1 MKNLI
6 KLPNTNNYEMG
17 LVHPKTSNPL
27 NIPIYKNDYS
37 DELDS
42 IDSNGKITV
51 YEDPS
56 LGVIYDYDYAKKFL
70 LDTLVID

>member
-1 MKNLI
+1 MLMKNLI

-37 DELDS
+37 DEQILLMQM
-42 IDSNGKITV
+42 GK
-51 YEDPS
+51 
-56 LGVIYDYDYAKKFL
+56 LLFL
-70 LDTLVID
+70 KILV